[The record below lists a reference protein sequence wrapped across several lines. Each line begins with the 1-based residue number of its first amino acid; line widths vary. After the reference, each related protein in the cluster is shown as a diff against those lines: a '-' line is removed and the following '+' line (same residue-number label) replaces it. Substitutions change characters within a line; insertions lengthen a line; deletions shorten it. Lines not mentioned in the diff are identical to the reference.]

1 MNDKTLVTLEFPKI
15 LDQVQELAS
24 FSAGKE
30 AIAGL
35 LPSSDLE
42 TCRKRVAQT
51 TEARL
56 LLETRPSTHLG
67 GAHDVRE
74 AVQRAAVGA
83 VLTPRELLEIGDTL
97 GASARLRSAI
107 LKDDLDIPWLRRR
120 AQNLTENRPLTEAL
134 EQTLSDR
141 GEILDSAS
149 PALRRLRQEMRT
161 AQGRLVDRLNSMVSS
176 TEHRSS
182 LQEPIVTMR
191 NGRYVIPVRSD
202 SRSKVPGIVHDQSAS
217 GQTVFVEPL
226 VVTELNNRLKE
237 LQLEEEREIERI
249 LRELSDRVASH
260 GPELRA
266 TVEALIEIDV
276 AFAKAKYA
284 SAQNAVPP
292 RFNDVGRT
300 NLIQARHPLLR
311 GDVVP
316 TSIWLGSEF
325 RVLIITG
332 PNTGG
337 KTVALKTV
345 GLLTVMGQAGLH
357 VPADEESELAV
368 YPKIFA
374 DIGDEQSIEQ
384 SLSTFSS
391 HMRNIV
397 SMLPD
402 IDAHSLVLLDELGA
416 GTDPAEGAALA
427 RAILTALL
435 ESGARAVVTTHY
447 SELKTFAHEED
458 GVENASVE
466 FDVERLTPTYR
477 LIIGLPGRSQ
487 ALAIANRLGMPQ
499 RVLAIAR
506 QNVSAGAV
514 RVEKLLAQ
522 IQNER
527 RDIGQLYARARDL
540 HDDARKLRDRL
551 QGELR
556 SVKRERE
563 DILAEARVEAA
574 NTLRDLRAQLRSIEE
589 TAGSTASRREQRDLR
604 ARVDEVQAA
613 SAAKLGSRTVAADS
627 GNRRCS
633 RCAPARPCRSCPCS
647 NKVPCWPRVTAK
659 RRCSS
664 ASSRCASPPTIYRC
678 STRSSASRNAES
690 KFTSPVPHR
699 RWSSTYAAGEPT
711 TPCVRSI
718 NISMTTTSMARDWS
732 ESSTVKG
739 RVPCAKPYVNNWTA
753 IHWSRATLPNSV
765 NWAVTAS
772 LSSNSPYSEF
782 ERSTAA
788 GARNSRAGR
797 AARIGCGPDITHRR
811 VRHTASAEKR

>member
-1 MNDKTLVTLEFPKI
+1 MNDRTLGTLEFPKI
-15 LDQVQELAS
+15 LDQLQEYAS

-30 AIAGL
+30 AIEGL
-35 LPSSDLE
+35 RPSTDLQTVE
-42 TCRKRVAQT
+42 ALIRQT
-51 TEARL
+51 TEARV
-56 LLETRPSTHLG
+56 LLEARPSTHLG

-74 AVQRAAVGA
+74 AVQRAAVGS

-97 GASARLRSAI
+97 GAAGRVRSAV
-107 LKDDLDIPWLRRR
+107 LKDDLDLPWLRSR
-120 AQNLTENRPLTEAL
+120 AQRLAENRPLMEAL
-134 EQTLSDR
+134 AQTLSDR

-149 PALRRLRQEMRT
+149 PALRRLRLEIQT
-161 AQGRLVDRLNSMVSS
+161 AQGRLMDRLNSMVSS
-176 TEHRSS
+176 TENRSL

-249 LRELSDRVASH
+249 LRELSDRVASQA
-260 GPELRA
+260 PELRA
-266 TVEALIEIDV
+266 TVEALVDIDV

-284 SAQNAVPP
+284 SALRATAPKL
-292 RFNDVGRT
+292 NDQGRT
-300 NLIQARHPLLR
+300 NLVQARHPLLR
-311 GDVVP
+311 GEVVP
-316 TSIWLGSEF
+316 ISIWLGNDF

-337 KTVALKTV
+337 KTVALKTI
-345 GLLTVMGQAGLH
+345 GLLTQMAQAGLH
-357 VPADEESELAV
+357 VPAESASEIAV

-391 HMRNIV
+391 HMRNII

-402 IDAHSLVLLDELGA
+402 IDARSLVLLDELGA

-427 RAILTALL
+427 RALLTSLL

-447 SELKTFAHEED
+447 SELKTFALEED

-487 ALAIANRLGMPQ
+487 ALAIAKRLGMPQ

-514 RVEKLLAQ
+514 RVETLLAQ

-527 RDIGQLYARARDL
+527 REIGQLYDRAREL
-540 HDDARKLRDRL
+540 HGDARKLRDRL
-551 QGELR
+551 QSELR

-563 DILAEARVEAA
+563 DILVQARAEAAGIV
-574 NTLRDLRAQLRSIEE
+574 RDLRAQLRSIED
-589 TAGSTASRREQRDLR
+589 TAGGSASRREQRELR
-604 ARVDEVQAA
+604 ARVDEVQ
-613 SAAKLGSRTVAADS
+613 SATAEALGSRD
-627 GNRRCS
+627 
-633 RCAPARPCRSCPCS
+633 
-647 NKVPCWPRVTAK
+647 
-659 RRCSS
+659 S
-664 ASSRCASPPTIYRC
+664 ASDSHEPQIQPLQAGATVQILSLQQQGTVL
-678 STRSSASRNAES
+678 STRDGEAEVQFGQ
-690 KFTSPVPHR
+690 FTV
-699 RWSSTYAAGEPT
+699 
-711 TPCVRSI
+711 
-718 NISMTTTSMARDWS
+718 
-732 ESSTVKG
+732 
-739 RVPCAKPYVNNWTA
+739 RVPTDDLQVL
-753 IHWSRATLPNSV
+753 SRKQREP
-765 NWAVTAS
+765 
-772 LSSNSPYSEF
+772 E
-782 ERSTAA
+782 
-788 GARNSRAGR
+788 
-797 AARIGCGPDITHRR
+797 RR
-811 VRHTASAEKR
+811 VEVQVSSPAPPMELDVRGWRADDAVREVDQYLHDNYMHGQGTVRIVHGKGTGALRKAIREQLDSNPLVQSHATEKRELGGDGVTVVKLAV

>member
-1 MNDKTLVTLEFPKI
+1 MNDKTLRTLEFPKI
-15 LDQVQELAS
+15 LDQVQEHAS
-24 FSAGKE
+24 FTAGKE
-30 AIAGL
+30 AVSRL

-42 TCRKRVAQT
+42 TCGARIGQT

-56 LLETRPSTHLG
+56 LLEARPSTHLG
-67 GAHDVRE
+67 GAHDVR
-74 AVQRAAVGA
+74 AAAQRAAVGA

-97 GASARLRSAI
+97 GASARLRTAI
-107 LKDDLDIPWLRRR
+107 LKDDLNIPWLRGR
-120 AQNLTENRPLTEAL
+120 AGNLIENRPLTEAI
-134 EQTLSDR
+134 ERTLSDR

-149 PALRRLRQEMRT
+149 PALRRLRQEVRT
-161 AQGRLVDRLNSMVSS
+161 AQGRLMDRLNSMVSS

-260 GPELRA
+260 APELRS
-266 TVEALIEIDV
+266 TVEALVEIDV

-284 SAQNAVPP
+284 ADQNAVPP
-292 RFNDVGRT
+292 RLNGAGRT
-300 NLIQARHPLLR
+300 NLVQARHPLLR

-316 TSIWLGSEF
+316 ISIWLGTEF

-337 KTVALKTV
+337 KTVALKTI
-345 GLLTVMGQAGLH
+345 GLLTLMAQAGLH
-357 VPADEESELAV
+357 VPAESESELAV
-368 YPKIFA
+368 YPRMFA

-391 HMRNIV
+391 HMRNII
-397 SMLPD
+397 SMLPE

-427 RAILTALL
+427 RALLTSLL

-477 LIIGLPGRSQ
+477 LVIGLPGRSQ

-499 RVLAIAR
+499 LVLAVAR

-514 RVEKLLAQ
+514 RVEKLLSQ

-527 RDIGQLYARARDL
+527 REIGQLYERAREL
-540 HDDARKLRDRL
+540 HADGRKLRDRL
-551 QGELR
+551 QSELR

-563 DILAEARVEAA
+563 DILVEARVEAA
-574 NTLRDLRAQLRSIEE
+574 NILRDVRSQLRSIEE
-589 TAGSTASRREQRDLR
+589 TAGSSASRREQRDLR
-604 ARVDEVQAA
+604 AGVDEVQT
-613 SAAKLGSRTVAADS
+613 SAAAALGS
-627 GNRRCS
+627 
-633 RCAPARPCRSCPCS
+633 PARDDESSEPPIQPLRPGATVQILSLQQQGTVLSTRDGEAEVQFGQFTMRVPTDDLQVLS
-647 NKVPCWPRVTAK
+647 KKQREPERKVEIHVT
-659 RRCSS
+659 SS
-664 ASSRCASPPTIYRC
+664 APPL
-678 STRSSASRNAES
+678 ELD
-690 KFTSPVPHR
+690 
-699 RWSSTYAAGEPT
+699 
-711 TPCVRSI
+711 VRGWRADDAVREVDQYLHD
-718 NISMTTTSMARDWS
+718 NYVHGQG
-732 ESSTVKG
+732 TVRIVHGKG
-739 RVPCAKPYVNNWTA
+739 TGALRKA
-753 IHWSRATLPNSV
+753 IREQLDSNPLVQSHAT
-765 NWAVTAS
+765 
-772 LSSNSPYSEF
+772 
-782 ERSTAA
+782 
-788 GARNSRAGR
+788 
-797 AARIGCGPDITHRR
+797 
-811 VRHTASAEKR
+811 EKRELGGDGVTVVKLAV

>member
-1 MNDKTLVTLEFPKI
+1 MNDRTLGTLEFPKI
-15 LDQVQELAS
+15 LDQLQEYAS
-24 FSAGKE
+24 FSAGNE
-30 AIAGL
+30 AIERL
-35 LPSSDLE
+35 RPSSDLDACE
-42 TCRKRVAQT
+42 ARIRQT

-56 LLETRPSTHLG
+56 LLEARPSTHLG

-74 AVQRAAVGA
+74 AVQRAAVGS
-83 VLTPRELLEIGDTL
+83 VLTPRELLEIGDTIAAA
-97 GASARLRSAI
+97 GRVRSAV
-107 LKDDLDIPWLRRR
+107 LKDDLDVPWLRSR
-120 AQNLTENRPLTEAL
+120 AQRLAENRPLAEAL
-134 EQTLSDR
+134 AQTLSDR

-149 PALRRLRQEMRT
+149 PALRRLRLDIQT
-161 AQGRLVDRLNSMVSS
+161 AQGRLMDRLNSMVSS

-249 LRELSDRVASH
+249 LRSLSDRVASQA
-260 GPELRA
+260 PELRA
-266 TVEALIEIDV
+266 TVEALVEIDV

-284 SAQNAVPP
+284 SAQRATAPKL
-292 RFNDVGRT
+292 NDVGRT
-300 NLIQARHPLLR
+300 NLVQARHPLLR

-316 TSIWLGSEF
+316 ISIWLGTDF

-337 KTVALKTV
+337 KTVALKTI
-345 GLLTVMGQAGLH
+345 GLLTLMAQAGLH
-357 VPADEESELAV
+357 VPAESDSEIAL

-391 HMRNIV
+391 HMRNIIG
-397 SMLPD
+397 MLPD
-402 IDAHSLVLLDELGA
+402 IDVRSLVLLDELGA
-416 GTDPAEGAALA
+416 GTDPAEGAGLA
-427 RAILTALL
+427 RALLSSLL

-487 ALAIANRLGMPQ
+487 ALAIAKRLGMPQ
-499 RVLAIAR
+499 RVLAVAR
-506 QNVSAGAV
+506 QNVSTGAV

-527 RDIGQLYARARDL
+527 REIGQLYGRAREL
-540 HDDARKLRDRL
+540 HEDARKLRDRL

-563 DILAEARVEAA
+563 DILSQARLEAA
-574 NTLRDLRAQLRSIEE
+574 DIVRDLRAHLRSIEE
-589 TAGSTASRREQRDLR
+589 TADGTASRRQQRDLR
-604 ARVDEVQAA
+604 ARVDEVQSATAA
-613 SAAKLGSRTVAADS
+613 ALGSAAAEPESTGPQIQPVRPGATVQILS
-627 GNRRCS
+627 LQQQGT
-633 RCAPARPCRSCPCS
+633 
-647 NKVPCWPRVTAK
+647 VL
-659 RRCSS
+659 
-664 ASSRCASPPTIYRC
+664 
-678 STRSSASRNAES
+678 STRDGEAEVQFGQ
-690 KFTSPVPHR
+690 FT
-699 RWSSTYAAGEPT
+699 
-711 TPCVRSI
+711 
-718 NISMTTTSMARDWS
+718 M
-732 ESSTVKG
+732 
-739 RVPCAKPYVNNWTA
+739 RVPTDDLQVLSKKQRETERMVEVQVLSAAPPMELDLRGWRADDAVREVDQYLHDNYMHGQGTVRIVHGKGTGALRKA
-753 IHWSRATLPNSV
+753 IREQLD
-765 NWAVTAS
+765 
-772 LSSNSPYSEF
+772 SNPLVQS
-782 ERSTAA
+782 
-788 GARNSRAGR
+788 
-797 AARIGCGPDITHRR
+797 
-811 VRHTASAEKR
+811 HTTEKRELGGEGVTVVKLAV

>member
-1 MNDKTLVTLEFPKI
+1 MNDKTLATLEFPKI
-15 LDQVQELAS
+15 LDQLQERAG
-24 FSAGKE
+24 FTAGKE
-30 AIAGL
+30 AVAQL
-35 LPSSDLE
+35 RPSTDLE
-42 TCRKRVAQT
+42 TCRARIGQT

-56 LLETRPSTHLG
+56 LLQARPSTHLG

-83 VLTPRELLEIGDTL
+83 VLAPRELLEVGDTL

-107 LKDDLDIPWLRRR
+107 LKDDLDIPWLRGR
-120 AQNLTENRPLTEAL
+120 AQHLTENRPLVESL
-134 EQTLSDR
+134 EQALSDR

-149 PALRRLRQEMRT
+149 TALRRLRQDIRT
-161 AQGRLVDRLNSMVSS
+161 AQGRLMDRLNSMVSS
-176 TEHRSS
+176 TEHRSA

-226 VVTELNNRLKE
+226 AVTELNNRLKE
-237 LQLEEEREIERI
+237 LQLDEEREIERI

-260 GPELRA
+260 APELRS
-266 TVEALIEIDV
+266 TVEALVEIDV

-284 SAQNAVPP
+284 TDQNASAPKL
-292 RFNDVGRT
+292 NDVGRT
-300 NLIQARHPLLR
+300 NLVQARHPLLR
-311 GDVVP
+311 GEVVP
-316 TSIWLGSEF
+316 ISIWLGVEF

-345 GLLTVMGQAGLH
+345 GLLTMMAQAGLH
-357 VPADEESELAV
+357 VPAESESELAV
-368 YPKIFA
+368 YPTIFA

-391 HMRNIV
+391 HMRNII

-402 IDAHSLVLLDELGA
+402 IDEHSLVLLDELGA

-427 RAILTALL
+427 RALLTSLL

-447 SELKTFAHEED
+447 SELKTFAHEEN

-477 LIIGLPGRSQ
+477 LVIGLPGRSQ

-499 RVLAIAR
+499 RVLAVAR

-527 RDIGQLYARARDL
+527 REIGQLYERARDL
-540 HDDARKLRDRL
+540 HADARKLRDRL

-556 SVKRERE
+556 SVKQERE
-563 DILAEARVEAA
+563 DILMHARTEASGI
-574 NTLRDLRAQLRSIEE
+574 LRELRTQLRAIEE
-589 TAGSTASRREQRDLR
+589 TSGNTGSRREQRDLR
-604 ARVDEVQAA
+604 ARVDEVQNATA
-613 SAAKLGSRTVAADS
+613 TALGS
-627 GNRRCS
+627 
-633 RCAPARPCRSCPCS
+633 PARA
-647 NKVPCWPRVTAK
+647 VE
-659 RRCSS
+659 S
-664 ASSRCASPPTIYRC
+664 AEPAIQALRPGATVQILSLQQQGTVL
-678 STRSSASRNAES
+678 STRDGEAEVQFGQ
-690 KFTSPVPHR
+690 FT
-699 RWSSTYAAGEPT
+699 
-711 TPCVRSI
+711 
-718 NISMTTTSMARDWS
+718 M
-732 ESSTVKG
+732 
-739 RVPCAKPYVNNWTA
+739 RVPTDDLEV
-753 IHWSRATLPNSV
+753 
-765 NWAVTAS
+765 
-772 LSSNSPYSEF
+772 LSKRQREPE
-782 ERSTAA
+782 
-788 GARNSRAGR
+788 
-797 AARIGCGPDITHRR
+797 RR
-811 VRHTASAEKR
+811 VEVHVSSPAPPMELDVRGWRADDAVREVDQYLHDNYVHGQGTVRIVHGKGTGALRKAIREQLDTNPLVQSHATEQRELGGDGVTVVTLAV